1 MRTIGVVTTSRSD
14 YGIYRSIL
22 RKIAADPELRLMLFV
37 GGMHLSKQ
45 FGMTIEKIKQDGF
58 PIKHEVEFSLESD
71 TPEGTTQALAAAVAG
86 FGKAFGKSRPDILLV
101 LGDRFEMFAAA
112 SAAVPL
118 SIPLGHIHGG
128 ELTYG
133 AIDDSFRHA
142 ITKMSHLH
150 FASTKIYADR
160 LIRMGEEPW
169 RVTVSGAPALDELR
183 MLPPPDPNVFGKY
196 CKYKDRISVSPL
208 LVTYH
213 PVTRELKQTQQQI
226 NQLLIAL
233 EHAENEE
240 AEKMPVIFTQPNAD
254 AGGRLIAQFINDYFV
269 RSVALKERWWYVPNF
284 GFPDYWDAM
293 RLCAAMVGNSSSG
306 IIEAPTFG
314 IPVVNIGTRQDG
326 RVQAKNVI
334 NAPCLSAEIVDKI
347 EQAIKPEFR
356 ESLKG
361 LANPYGDGHA
371 AEKIVAKLKSVE
383 IGDKLLRKI
392 FHEEKVKVTTRVVG
406 IGAGGHAKVV
416 IDILRQMGGYEI
428 VRLVDCDRNLWESEV
443 SGVRVFGDDSS
454 LRELYLQGVRNA
466 FIGVGTVGDSES
478 RIRVY
483 ELARKHGFQ
492 IVRAIHPTA
501 VVATSAEIGDGA
513 TIMANAVINP
523 DAHLGDNVIVNTRA
537 VVEHDCIIGDHV
549 HIAPGAVLSGTVTV
563 GRGAH
568 IGAGATV
575 KQGTT
580 IGERAVV
587 GAGAVVVCDVPS
599 DTTVAGVPAQPIA
612 TKAGEPR

>member
-14 YGIYRSIL
+14 YGIYRPIL

-101 LGDRFEMFAAA
+101 LGDRFEMFAAT

-118 SIPLGHIHGG
+118 NIPIGHIHGG

-150 FASTKIYADR
+150 FTSTQTYKDR
-160 LIRMGEEPW
+160 LVRHLGEEPW
-169 RVTVSGAPALDELR
+169 RVTVSGAPALDEVQT
-183 MLPPPDPNVFGKY
+183 LPPPDPNAFEKKY
-196 CKYKDRISVSPL
+196 GVRVSTPPL

-213 PVTRELKQTQQQI
+213 PVTRELEHTHQQI
-226 NQLLIAL
+226 KQLLIAL
-233 EHAENEE
+233 EHAENERG
-240 AEKMPVIFTQPNAD
+240 EKIPVIFTQPNAD
-254 AGGRLIAQFINDYFV
+254 AGGRHIAQFINDYII
-269 RSVALKERWWYVPNF
+269 RSVALKEQWWYVPNF

-293 RLCAAMVGNSSSG
+293 RLCTAMVGNSSSG

-326 RVQAKNVI
+326 RIHAENVI
-334 NAPCLSAEIVDKI
+334 SVPCMSDEIVCAI
-347 EQAIKPEFR
+347 ERAVSPEFKTT
-356 ESLKG
+356 LKKV
-361 LANPYGDGHA
+361 NPYGDGRA

-383 IGDKLLRKI
+383 VGDKVLRKI
-392 FHEEKVKVTTRVVG
+392 FHEESAGARTRVVG

-428 VRLVDCDRNLWESEV
+428 VTLVDCDRNLWESEV
-443 SGVRVFGDDSS
+443 SGIRVFGDDNY
-454 LRELYLQGVRNA
+454 LPELYAQGVRDT
-466 FIGVGTVGDSES
+466 FIGVGTVGDSQS
-478 RIRVY
+478 RTRVY
-483 ELARKHGFQ
+483 ELARRYGFR
-492 IVRAIHPTA
+492 IVSAIHPTA
-501 VVATSAEIGDGA
+501 VVAASAKIGDGP
-513 TIMANAVINP
+513 TIMANAIVNP
-523 DAHLGDNVIVNTRA
+523 GANLGDNVIVNTRA
-537 VVEHDCIIGDHV
+537 VVEHDCVIGDHV
-549 HIAPGAVLSGTVTV
+549 HIATGAVLSGMVTV

-575 KQGTT
+575 RQGLT
-580 IGERAVV
+580 IGEGAIV
-587 GAGAVVVCDVPS
+587 GAGAVVVRDVPTG
-599 DTTVAGVPAQPIA
+599 TTVVGVPAEPIA
-612 TKAGEPR
+612 TKVTK